1 MLKNTLFTKKFK
13 LFFLAVLAYAVI
25 VACSTASPVAT
36 PDANS
41 PEASITLSNLS
52 SNSQLMND
60 TRNGSAPEYTAGD

>member
-36 PDANS
+36 N
-41 PEASITLSNLS
+41 
-52 SNSQLMND
+52 
-60 TRNGSAPEYTAGD
+60 